1 MSPISVSFEY
11 KITDRQD
18 KLIMFKRS
26 LEVRE
31 FVLSVN
37 FRGLFFFSC
46 FVSADGKELFLQD
59 RAVKFNDFL
68 GNGANWNM

>member
-1 MSPISVSFEY
+1 
-11 KITDRQD
+11 
-18 KLIMFKRS
+18 MFKHS

-31 FVLSVN
+31 FVLSIN
-37 FRGLFFFSC
+37 FRGLFFVSC

-68 GNGANWNM
+68 GNETNWH